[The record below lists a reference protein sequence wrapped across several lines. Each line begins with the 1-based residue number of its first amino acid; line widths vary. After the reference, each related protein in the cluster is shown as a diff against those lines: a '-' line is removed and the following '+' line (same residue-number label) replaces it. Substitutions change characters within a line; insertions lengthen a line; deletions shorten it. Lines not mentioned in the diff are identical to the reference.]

1 MHIMGNNILDD
12 LLGIDPLPGITKST
26 PSSNTEVAGAPPVKV
41 PDPIVVSDSYPTT
54 TQDDDLAFARRK
66 MRNMIKAAEDAVA
79 ELSEIAASTQQP
91 RAYEVLA
98 NLIKTTSEATKELVA
113 THKTKAEINRLNNA
127 NMSNFDKQQA
137 QQGNLNTG
145 NQINV
150 EKAVFVGTAAD
161 LMDHLDA
168 KRKTAN
174 LEANTTN
181 G

>member
-1 MHIMGNNILDD
+1 MGNNILDD
-12 LLGIDPLPGITKST
+12 LLGIDPLPEQHTKKT
-26 PSSNTEVAGAPPVKV
+26 QNTEVAVTTPAKV
-41 PDPIVVSDSYPTT
+41 PDPIVVPDSHPTT
-54 TQDDDLAFARRK
+54 TQDDDLAFARIK
-66 MRNMIKAAEDAVA
+66 MRNMIKAAEDAVS

-98 NLIKTTSEATKELVA
+98 NLIKTTAEATKELVA

-127 NMSNFDKQQA
+127 NMTNFDRQNQM
-137 QQGNLNTG
+137 GPGGLNTG

-161 LMDHLDA
+161 LMDHLDS
-168 KRKTAN
+168 KRKTLEA
-174 LEANTTN
+174 EANTS

>member
-1 MHIMGNNILDD
+1 MGNNILDD
-12 LLGIDPLPGITKST
+12 LLGIDPLPEKKQNTQTS
-26 PSSNTEVAGAPPVKV
+26 TEVAVTAPVKV
-41 PDPIVVSDSYPTT
+41 PDPIVVPDSYPTT
-54 TQDDDLAFARRK
+54 TQDDDLAFARIK
-66 MRNMIKAAEDAVA
+66 MRNMIKAAEDAVS

-98 NLIKTTSEATKELVA
+98 NLIKTTAEATKELVA

-127 NMSNFDKQQA
+127 NMTNFDRQNQN
-137 QQGNLNTG
+137 GPGSLNTG

-168 KRKTAN
+168 KKRAVQV
-174 LEANTTN
+174 EANTTS